1 MKRVYYDLH
10 LHSCLSPCGSS
21 DMTPNNIVNMAK
33 LLGYDMIALTD
44 HNSCLNCE
52 ATVTVGKRNGLIVV
66 PGMELCTAEDAH
78 TICLFPTVAAAMEF
92 HQYVK
97 QHSPTMSNDA
107 GTFGK
112 QMIMND
118 LDEPI
123 GEETQLLINAAN
135 IGIDDVVVLVNQYHG
150 AAFPAHIDRSA
161 YSVFS
166 TLGAI
171 PPEANF
177 KAAEITPYAD
187 EVYLL
192 REHDE
197 LRDKILLRNSD
208 AHYLE
213 HMLEPNAWLALPEC
227 TPECLIA
234 ALNGEIDI
242 TWK

>member
-1 MKRVYYDLH
+1 
-10 LHSCLSPCGSS
+10 
-21 DMTPNNIVNMAK
+21 MTPNNIVNMAK
-33 LLGYDMIALTD
+33 LMGYDMIALTD
-44 HNSCLNCE
+44 DNSCLNCE
-52 ATVTVGKRNGLIVV
+52 AAVTVGKRQGLVVV

-78 TICLFPTVAAAMEF
+78 TICLFPTVADAMEF
-92 HQYVK
+92 QQYVK
-97 QHSPTMSNDA
+97 QHSKTMSNNTE
-107 GTFGK
+107 TFGR
-112 QMIMND
+112 QIIMND

-123 GEETQLLINAAN
+123 GEETRLLINAAG
-135 IGIDDVVVLVNQYHG
+135 IGIDDVVSLAKQYHG
-150 AAFPAHIDRSA
+150 TAFPAHIDRSA

-177 KAAEITPYAD
+177 KAAEITAYAD
-187 EVYLL
+187 EVGLL
-192 REHDE
+192 REHAE

-213 HMLEPNAWLALPEC
+213 HMLEPNAWIALPEC

-234 ALNGEIDI
+234 ALNGEIEV

>member
-1 MKRVYYDLH
+1 
-10 LHSCLSPCGSS
+10 
-21 DMTPNNIVNMAK
+21 
-33 LLGYDMIALTD
+33 MIALTD

-52 ATVTVGKRNGLIVV
+52 ATVTVGKRNGLTVV

-78 TICLFPTVAAAMEF
+78 TICLFPTVADAMEF

-97 QHSPTMSNDA
+97 QHSPVMNNDA
-107 GTFGK
+107 GTFGT
-112 QMIMND
+112 QIIMND
-118 LDEPI
+118 SDEPI

-135 IGIDDVVVLVNQYHG
+135 IGIDDVVALVNQYHG

-177 KAAEITPYAD
+177 KAAEITHYAD
-187 EVYLL
+187 EVCLL
-192 REHDE
+192 REHAE